1 MILVRYGIA
10 TVLLISTMFA
20 LQDTVKVERKDSKKA
35 FVYSLFP
42 GMGQAYNGKWIKSA
56 LIIGLEV
63 SSFMAWR
70 LNLDRYNN
78 YDSNNFPLRKYRYL
92 EKRNKYAWWMGIIYV
107 YSMIDAVVDSHL
119 HSFDHLMNKPIEII
133 KNSEEKNEK

>member
-1 MILVRYGIA
+1 MHVRISLFLLLFL
-10 TVLLISTMFA
+10 TVGKS
-20 LQDTVKVERKDSKKA
+20 QDTTAITIKSPKKA
-35 FVYSLFP
+35 FALSLVP
-42 GMGQAYNGKWIKSA
+42 GLGQVYNGKWIKSA

-133 KNSEEKNEK
+133 KKSEEKNEK

>member
-1 MILVRYGIA
+1 MHVRISLFLLLFL
-10 TVLLISTMFA
+10 TVGKS
-20 LQDTVKVERKDSKKA
+20 QDTTAITIKSPKKA
-35 FVYSLFP
+35 FALSLVP
-42 GMGQAYNGKWIKSA
+42 GLGQVYNGKWIKSA

-63 SSFMAWR
+63 SSFMAWK

>member
-1 MILVRYGIA
+1 MHLRISLFLLLFL
-10 TVLLISTMFA
+10 TVGKS
-20 LQDTVKVERKDSKKA
+20 QDTTAITIKSPKKA
-35 FVYSLFP
+35 FALSLVP
-42 GMGQAYNGKWIKSA
+42 GLGQVYNGKWIKSA

>member
-1 MILVRYGIA
+1 MHLRISLFLLLFL
-10 TVLLISTMFA
+10 TVGKS
-20 LQDTVKVERKDSKKA
+20 QDTTAITIKSPKKA
-35 FVYSLFP
+35 FALSLVP
-42 GMGQAYNGKWIKSA
+42 GLGQVYNGKWIKSA

-63 SSFMAWR
+63 SSFMAWK

-92 EKRNKYAWWMGIIYV
+92 EKRNKFAWWMGIIYV

>member
-1 MILVRYGIA
+1 VRISLFLLLFL
-10 TVLLISTMFA
+10 TVGKS
-20 LQDTVKVERKDSKKA
+20 QDTTAITIKSPKKA
-35 FVYSLFP
+35 FALSLVP
-42 GMGQAYNGKWIKSA
+42 GLGQVYNGKWIKSA

-92 EKRNKYAWWMGIIYV
+92 EKRNKYAWWMGVIYV

>member
-1 MILVRYGIA
+1 MRISLFLLLFL
-10 TVLLISTMFA
+10 TVGKS
-20 LQDTVKVERKDSKKA
+20 QDTTAITIKSPKKA
-35 FVYSLFP
+35 LALSLVP
-42 GMGQAYNGKWIKSA
+42 GLGQVYNGKWIKSA

>member
-1 MILVRYGIA
+1 MRISLFLLLFL
-10 TVLLISTMFA
+10 TVGKS
-20 LQDTVKVERKDSKKA
+20 QDTTAITIKSPKKA
-35 FVYSLFP
+35 FALSLVP
-42 GMGQAYNGKWIKSA
+42 GLGQVYNGKWIKSA

-78 YDSNNFPLRKYRYL
+78 YDNNNYPLRKYRYL

>member
-1 MILVRYGIA
+1 VHVRISLFLLLFL
-10 TVLLISTMFA
+10 TVGKS
-20 LQDTVKVERKDSKKA
+20 QDTTAITIKSPKKA
-35 FVYSLFP
+35 FALSLVP
-42 GMGQAYNGKWIKSA
+42 GLGQVYNGKWIKSA

>member
-1 MILVRYGIA
+1 MHVRISLFLLLFL
-10 TVLLISTMFA
+10 TVGKT
-20 LQDTVKVERKDSKKA
+20 QDTTAITIKSPKKA
-35 FVYSLFP
+35 FALSLVP
-42 GMGQAYNGKWIKSA
+42 GLGQVYNGKWIKSA

>member
-1 MILVRYGIA
+1 MRISLFLLLFL
-10 TVLLISTMFA
+10 TVGKS
-20 LQDTVKVERKDSKKA
+20 QDTTAITIKSPKKA
-35 FVYSLFP
+35 FALSLVP
-42 GMGQAYNGKWIKSA
+42 GLGQVYNGKWIKSA

-70 LNLDRYNN
+70 LNLDRYNK

>member
-1 MILVRYGIA
+1 MHVRISLFLLLFL
-10 TVLLISTMFA
+10 TVGKS
-20 LQDTVKVERKDSKKA
+20 QDTTAITIKSPKKA
-35 FVYSLFP
+35 FALSLVP
-42 GMGQAYNGKWIKSA
+42 GLGQVYNGKWIKSA

-78 YDSNNFPLRKYRYL
+78 YDNNNYPLRKYRYL

>member
-1 MILVRYGIA
+1 MHVRISLFLLLFL
-10 TVLLISTMFA
+10 TVGKS
-20 LQDTVKVERKDSKKA
+20 QDTTAITIKSPKKA
-35 FVYSLFP
+35 FALSLVP
-42 GMGQAYNGKWIKSA
+42 GLGQIYNGKWIKSA

>member
-1 MILVRYGIA
+1 MHVRISLFLLLFL
-10 TVLLISTMFA
+10 TVGKS
-20 LQDTVKVERKDSKKA
+20 QDTTAITIKSPKKA
-35 FVYSLFP
+35 FALSLVP
-42 GMGQAYNGKWIKSA
+42 GLGQVYNGKWIKSA

-63 SSFMAWR
+63 SSFMAWK

-107 YSMIDAVVDSHL
+107 YSIIDAVVDSHL

>member
-1 MILVRYGIA
+1 MRISLFLLLFL
-10 TVLLISTMFA
+10 TVGKS
-20 LQDTVKVERKDSKKA
+20 QDTTAITIKSPKKA
-35 FVYSLFP
+35 FALSLVP
-42 GMGQAYNGKWIKSA
+42 GLGQVYNGKWIKSA

-70 LNLDRYNN
+70 LNLDRYNK

-92 EKRNKYAWWMGIIYV
+92 EKRNKYAWWMGIIYI

>member
-1 MILVRYGIA
+1 MHVRISLFLLLFL
-10 TVLLISTMFA
+10 TVGKS
-20 LQDTVKVERKDSKKA
+20 QDTTAITIKSPKKA
-35 FVYSLFP
+35 FALSLVP
-42 GMGQAYNGKWIKSA
+42 GLGQVYNGKWIKSA

-63 SSFMAWR
+63 SSFMAWK

-92 EKRNKYAWWMGIIYV
+92 EKRNKYAWWMGIIYI

>member
-1 MILVRYGIA
+1 MHVRISLFLLLFL
-10 TVLLISTMFA
+10 TVGKS
-20 LQDTVKVERKDSKKA
+20 QDTTAITIKSPKKA
-35 FVYSLFP
+35 FALSLVP
-42 GMGQAYNGKWIKSA
+42 GLGQVYNGKWIKSA

-78 YDSNNFPLRKYRYL
+78 YDSNNYPLRKYRYL

-119 HSFDHLMNKPIEII
+119 HSFDHLMNKPIETI

>member
-1 MILVRYGIA
+1 MRISLFLLLFL
-10 TVLLISTMFA
+10 TVGKS
-20 LQDTVKVERKDSKKA
+20 QDTTAITLKSPKKA
-35 FVYSLFP
+35 FALSLVP
-42 GMGQAYNGKWIKSA
+42 GLGQVYNGKWIKSA

-78 YDSNNFPLRKYRYL
+78 YDNNNYPLRKYRYL

>member
-1 MILVRYGIA
+1 MHVRISLFLLLFL
-10 TVLLISTMFA
+10 TVGKS
-20 LQDTVKVERKDSKKA
+20 QDTTAITIKSPKKA
-35 FVYSLFP
+35 FALSLVP
-42 GMGQAYNGKWIKSA
+42 GLGQVYNGKWIKSA

-70 LNLDRYNN
+70 LNLDRYNK

-92 EKRNKYAWWMGIIYV
+92 EKRNKYAWWMGIIYI

>member
-1 MILVRYGIA
+1 VHVRISLFLLLFL
-10 TVLLISTMFA
+10 TVGKS
-20 LQDTVKVERKDSKKA
+20 QDTTAITLKSPKKA
-35 FVYSLFP
+35 FALSLVP
-42 GMGQAYNGKWIKSA
+42 GLGQVYNGKWIKSA

>member
-1 MILVRYGIA
+1 MRISLFLLLFL
-10 TVLLISTMFA
+10 TVGKS
-20 LQDTVKVERKDSKKA
+20 QDTTAITIKSPKKA
-35 FVYSLFP
+35 FALSLVP
-42 GMGQAYNGKWIKSA
+42 GLGQVYNGKWIKSA

-63 SSFMAWR
+63 SSFMAWK

-107 YSMIDAVVDSHL
+107 NSMIDAVVDSHL

>member
-1 MILVRYGIA
+1 MHVRISLFLLLFL
-10 TVLLISTMFA
+10 TVGKS
-20 LQDTVKVERKDSKKA
+20 QDTTAITLKSPKKA
-35 FVYSLFP
+35 FALSLVP
-42 GMGQAYNGKWIKSA
+42 GLGQVYNGKWIKSA

-78 YDSNNFPLRKYRYL
+78 YDNNNYPLRKYRYL

>member
-1 MILVRYGIA
+1 VHVRISLFLLLFL
-10 TVLLISTMFA
+10 TVGKS
-20 LQDTVKVERKDSKKA
+20 QDTTAITIKSPKKA
-35 FVYSLFP
+35 FALSLVP
-42 GMGQAYNGKWIKSA
+42 GLGQIYNGKWIKSA

-63 SSFMAWR
+63 SSFMAWK